1 MNHPRRAF
9 LLGLTAIVVLMVA
22 VVASALGMVTPA
34 QLQAAFW
41 ALVELAAWALAGAFV
56 LGVLW
61 IMTHLPARPPT
72 LPESGVNVQVRRAE
86 PEPPRAGRETV

>member
-1 MNHPRRAF
+1 MKHPRRVFLAF
-9 LLGLTAIVVLMVA
+9 VTAIVVLMVA

-61 IMTHLPARPPT
+61 IMTHLPARPPAPAMRET
-72 LPESGVNVQVRRAE
+72 AQVRRDPQ
-86 PEPPRAGRETV
+86 PEPPRAGRETI

>member
-1 MNHPRRAF
+1 MNDPRRVF
-9 LLGLTAIVVLMVA
+9 LLFVTTIVVLMVA

-41 ALVELAAWALAGAFV
+41 ALVELAAWALAGAFI

-61 IMTHLPARPPT
+61 IMTHLPPRPTAMIAPR
-72 LPESGVNVQVRRAE
+72 VNAQVRRDP
-86 PEPPRAGRETV
+86 PEPPRAGRETI

>member
-1 MNHPRRAF
+1 MTHPRRVF
-9 LLGLTAIVVLMVA
+9 LLFVTAIVVLMVA

-41 ALVELAAWALAGAFV
+41 AVVELAAWALAGAFI

-61 IMTHLPARPPT
+61 IMTHLPPRPPT
-72 LPESGVNVQVRRAE
+72 SPMRETVQVRSRE
-86 PEPPRAGRETV
+86 SEPPRAGRETI